1 MPDEIARSP
10 MRPIR
15 VLLVDDEP
23 LARHRV
29 RSLLAGEPDIELLGE
44 CDNGSDAVRRALE
57 LRPDLLFLDVQMPG
71 LDGFGVLHALR
82 HAPLPLVVFVTAYDQ
97 FALRAFDVHAL
108 DYVLKP
114 VSTERF
120 RRVLARARALLHE
133 GADAPERHR
142 LIALL
147 DEVARRDTASDRVVL
162 RTGGRL
168 VFVRMTEIEWIE
180 VAGNQVRVHA
190 GGRVHVARETLS
202 ALEAR
207 LDPSRHVRVN
217 RSAIVN
223 LDHIV
228 ELQPWFQGDYII
240 VLRDGTRLTTGAAYR
255 ARVRELL
262 GNAE

>member
-1 MPDEIARSP
+1 

-29 RSLLAGEPDIELLGE
+29 RSLLTTEPDIELLGE
-44 CDNGSDAVRRALE
+44 CDNGSEAVRRVVE
-57 LRPDLLFLDVQMPG
+57 LRPDVLFLDVQMPG

-82 HAPLPLVVFVTAYDQ
+82 HAPLPFVVFVTAYDQ

-120 RRVLARARALLHE
+120 RRVLARARSLLHD
-133 GADAPERHR
+133 GAEAPERHR
-142 LIALL
+142 LVELL
-147 DEVARRDTASDRVVL
+147 DELARRQTASDRMVL

-168 VFVRMTEIEWIE
+168 VFVRMAEIDWIE
-180 VAGNQVRVHA
+180 VAGNQVRVHS
-190 GGRVHVARETLS
+190 GGRVYESRETLS
-202 ALEAR
+202 AIEAR
-207 LDPSRHVRVN
+207 LDPSRLIRVN
-217 RSAIVN
+217 RASIVN
-223 LDHIV
+223 LDRIV
-228 ELQPWFQGDYII
+228 ELQPWFQGDYLI

-262 GNAE
+262 GAAD